1 MERAAKRIAE
11 EAKARDVGTLVLGL
25 PKNMD
30 GSEGPRAE
38 IRRAITNEHVQE
50 RSRDVFGGAPVQA
63 LCAVMHTKNVTLN
76 YLAFRAVARAGQ
88 LAPRLFTAIKHR
100 K

>member
-1 MERAAKRIAE
+1 M
-11 EAKARDVGTLVLGL
+11 
-25 PKNMD
+25 
-30 GSEGPRAE
+30 
-38 IRRAITNEHVQE
+38 
-50 RSRDVFGGAPVQA
+50 FGGAPVQA

-76 YLAFRAVARAGQ
+76 YLAFRFVAQAGA